1 MIIFIIII
9 MVSSF
14 DENELLLYEFKTNN
28 ENYEKLLDNEIN
40 IIVNYNT
47 IGENQEIIVH
57 YIGDVYDAIKLLN
70 KKINKMD
77 IDKYDN
83 KDLAYISST
92 INDLKNIIII
102 INKNG

>member
-1 MIIFIIII
+1 